1 LREEGD
7 PLLRDELDRKI
18 VAGLVENGRA
28 TYAELGQRVGLSTPA
43 VKRRVDRL
51 VATGVIRG
59 FTALVDPAA
68 LGDDTEAF
76 VELQCRTRTAPDEIR
91 AMVAAHPEVVAA
103 YTITGDSDALLHLR
117 TGGIHEVEA
126 VVERI
131 RLHPN
136 AERTNSRIVLS
147 RLVDR
152 PSA

>member
-1 LREEGD
+1 M
-7 PLLRDELDRKI
+7 LRDELDRKI
-18 VAGLVENGRA
+18 VASLVENGRI
-28 TYAELGQRVGLSTPA
+28 TYAELGQQIGLSTPA
-43 VKRRVDRL
+43 VKRRIDRL
-51 VATGVIRG
+51 VATGVIAG

-68 LGDDTEAF
+68 VGEATEAF
-76 VELQCRTRTAPDEIR
+76 VELQCRTRTAPGEIR
-91 AMVAAHPEVVAA
+91 AMVSQHPEVLAA

-117 TGGIHEVEA
+117 TAGIQELEA

-147 RLVDR
+147 RLVHR

>member
-1 LREEGD
+1 M
-7 PLLRDELDRKI
+7 LRDELDRKI
-18 VAGLVENGRA
+18 IASLVENGRI
-28 TYAELGQRVGLSTPA
+28 TYAELGQQIGLSTPA
-43 VKRRVDRL
+43 VKRRIDKL
-51 VATGVIRG
+51 VASGVIQG

-68 LGDDTEAF
+68 LGDGTEAF
-76 VELQCRTRTAPDEIR
+76 VELQCRTKTAPSEIR
-91 AMVAAHPEVVAA
+91 AMVAEHPEVVAA

-117 TGGIHEVEA
+117 TAGIQELEA

-147 RLVDR
+147 RLVHR

>member
-1 LREEGD
+1 
-7 PLLRDELDRKI
+7 LLRDELDRKI
-18 VAGLVENGRA
+18 IASLVENGRI
-28 TYAELGQRVGLSTPA
+28 TYAELGSQIGLSTPA
-43 VKRRVDRL
+43 VKRRIDKL
-51 VATGVIRG
+51 VASGVIQG

-68 LGDDTEAF
+68 LGDGTEAF
-76 VELQCRTRTAPDEIR
+76 VELQCRTKTAPSEIR
-91 AMVAAHPEVVAA
+91 AMVAEHPEVVAA

-117 TGGIHEVEA
+117 TAGIQELEA

-147 RLVDR
+147 RLVHR

>member
-1 LREEGD
+1 
-7 PLLRDELDRKI
+7 LLRDELDRKI
-18 VAGLVENGRA
+18 IASLVENGRI
-28 TYAELGQRVGLSTPA
+28 TYAELGQQIGLSTPA
-43 VKRRVDRL
+43 VKRRIDKL
-51 VATGVIRG
+51 VASGVIQG

-68 LGDDTEAF
+68 LGDGTEAF
-76 VELQCRTRTAPDEIR
+76 VELQCRTKTAPSEIR
-91 AMVAAHPEVVAA
+91 AMVAEHPEVVAA

-117 TGGIHEVEA
+117 TAGIQELEA

-147 RLVDR
+147 RLVHR